1 MWLAGAMAD
10 GRQSRLRESAGRKS
24 PWAQGTAET
33 RLSSVRSLRWRL
45 EKQQLRAEQPEVQL
59 LETGRLFGSGG
70 FRKKVKK
77 TTDVIREGTRAFIT
91 RD

>member
-1 MWLAGAMAD
+1 MWLAGAMD

>member
-1 MWLAGAMAD
+1 MASG
-10 GRQSRLRESAGRKS
+10 GRGGRK
-24 PWAQGTAET
+24 AEPPQ
-33 RLSSVRSLRWRL
+33 RARREEVAMGSGNSGNALSSVRSLRWRL
-45 EKQQLRAEQPEVQL
+45 EKQQLREEQPEVQL

-70 FRKKVKK
+70 FRKKVK